1 MAGNVL
7 TPTHLLILLAVALI
21 ILGPKRLPA
30 AGRGL
35 GEAMR
40 GFKDALTS
48 SDQLDTTGPQISEG
62 RRIMQASDA
71 AGAVT
76 TSQATPDPTSFS
88 SNDAPRS
95 DATTEAAGSK
105 STSTEGSSNP
115 LQHRS

>member
-21 ILGPKRLPA
+21 VLGPKRLPA

-48 SDQLDTTGPQISEG
+48 SDHSDATGPQISESG
-62 RRIMQASDA
+62 RIMQASDV
-71 AGAVT
+71 AGAGT
-76 TSQATPDPTSFS
+76 TSQATPDPTSSS

-95 DATTEAAGSK
+95 EATTEDAGSQ
-105 STSTEGSSNP
+105 SSSTEGSSNL
-115 LQHRS
+115 LQQRS